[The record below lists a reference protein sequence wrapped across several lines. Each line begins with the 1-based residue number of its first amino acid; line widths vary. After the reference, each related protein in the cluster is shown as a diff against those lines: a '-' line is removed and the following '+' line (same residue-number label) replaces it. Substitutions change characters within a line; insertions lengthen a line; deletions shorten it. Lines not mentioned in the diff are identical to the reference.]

1 MTQTY
6 KYMAEDL
13 ETIRAKTVLNFQQ
26 QKSLAKLGE
35 LSLNE
40 NNIGFMT
47 IIKKYEN
54 LKSRVNKYLSL
65 FF

>member
-1 MTQTY
+1 
-6 KYMAEDL
+6 MAEDL

-40 NNIGFMT
+40 HNIGFLT
-47 IIKKYEN
+47 LIKKYEN
-54 LKSRVNKYLSL
+54 LKSRVDKNL
-65 FF
+65 